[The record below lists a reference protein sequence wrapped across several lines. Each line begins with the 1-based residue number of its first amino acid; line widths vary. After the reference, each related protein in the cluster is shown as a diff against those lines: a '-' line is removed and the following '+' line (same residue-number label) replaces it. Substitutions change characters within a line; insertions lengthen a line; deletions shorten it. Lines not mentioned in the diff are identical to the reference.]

1 MTPRRLAHVLTESAA
16 GYAQKIRAG
25 RHQWTAD
32 EPKDRGGTESGPNPY
47 SLLLGALGACTSIT
61 LRMYAEGKGWKLGE
75 VRVDLNLFKEGEADR
90 IERQIRFS
98 APLDGEQLARLAE
111 VADKTPVTK
120 TVRQGAPIQT
130 SVHSGG
136 V

>member
-1 MTPRRLAHVLTESAA
+1 MSLRIAHVMAESAT

-32 EPKDRGGTESGPNPY
+32 ESKGRGGTDSGPNPY

-61 LRMYAEGKGWKLGE
+61 LRMYAEGKGWELGE

-98 APLDGEQLARLAE
+98 APLSEEQLARLAE

-120 TVRQGAPIQT
+120 TVRQGVAIQT
-130 SVHSGG
+130 TVHSAS